1 MSDLIYPIPLD
12 GRCTDCNT
20 VDLCDKTTPNMSN
33 VFADMDFEK
42 ATRMRLLGEDKIY
55 TWEYERCLERIE
67 ARKRIKARREEAR
80 RLSSSTK
87 STA

>member
-1 MSDLIYPIPLD
+1 MWTRRLN
-12 GRCTDCNT
+12 G
-20 VDLCDKTTPNMSN
+20 SN
-33 VFADMDFEK
+33 SSSADIEK
-42 ATRMRLLGEDKIY
+42 AARMRLLGEDKIY

-67 ARKRIKARREEAR
+67 ARKRVAARREAR

>member
-1 MSDLIYPIPLD
+1 M
-12 GRCTDCNT
+12 
-20 VDLCDKTTPNMSN
+20 DKELAR
-33 VFADMDFEK
+33 ADIVK

-67 ARKRIKARREEAR
+67 ARKRAAARRAGAR

>member
-1 MSDLIYPIPLD
+1 MNEELA
-12 GRCTDCNT
+12 R
-20 VDLCDKTTPNMSN
+20 
-33 VFADMDFEK
+33 ADIEK

-67 ARKRIKARREEAR
+67 ARKRIAAR
-80 RLSSSTK
+80 RLSSNTK

>member
-1 MSDLIYPIPLD
+1 MNEELA
-12 GRCTDCNT
+12 R
-20 VDLCDKTTPNMSN
+20 
-33 VFADMDFEK
+33 ADIEK

-80 RLSSSTK
+80 RLSSNTR

>member
-1 MSDLIYPIPLD
+1 MSDLIYPIPID
-12 GRCTDCNT
+12 GRCPDCNT
-20 VDLCDKTTPNMSN
+20 VDLCDKTTPNMSK
-33 VFADMDFEK
+33 VLADMDVQK

-67 ARKRIKARREEAR
+67 ARKRVAAR

>member
-1 MSDLIYPIPLD
+1 MDD
-12 GRCTDCNT
+12 G
-20 VDLCDKTTPNMSN
+20 LAK
-33 VFADMDFEK
+33 ADIEK

-67 ARKRIKARREEAR
+67 ARKRIAAR
-80 RLSSSTK
+80 RLSSNTK

>member
-1 MSDLIYPIPLD
+1 MY
-12 GRCTDCNT
+12 R
-20 VDLCDKTTPNMSN
+20 CDKTTPNMN
-33 VFADMDFEK
+33 KVFADMDIQK

-67 ARKRIKARREEAR
+67 ARRRVAARRTEAR